1 MIRISTAAAAVLL
14 GCLAGPLAAETI
26 EQAARAVEADL
37 GGRVG
42 VALRRHDDPTTHGYR
57 MDERFPLSSTFKVPL
72 CGAILTLVDAG
83 EDQLD
88 RVIGYVPGDLVSH
101 SPVTEAHVA
110 DGMSVAQLCH
120 ATITQSDNT
129 AANLL
134 LDRVGGPRDLTEY
147 LRAIGDDT
155 TRLDRWET
163 DLNEGTPGDPRDT
176 STPAQMIDTL
186 DALVLGPVL
195 SDPSRRQLEAWMQ
208 ADAVADD
215 LIRASLPDGWQIG
228 DKTGAGGHG
237 SRSII
242 AVIRPPQGGVW
253 LASVYLTEND
263 ADMATRNRA
272 IARIGAAMV
281 DTIGQP

>member
-1 MIRISTAAAAVLL
+1 MNRIPIAAAAVLV

-42 VALRRHDDPTTHGYR
+42 VALRRHDDTETHGYR

-72 CGAILTLVDAG
+72 CGAILALVDAG
-83 EDQLD
+83 EERLD
-88 RVIGYVPGDLVSH
+88 RVIAYGADDLVTY
-101 SPVTEAHVA
+101 SPVTELHVD

-120 ATITQSDNT
+120 ATITQSDNS
-129 AANLL
+129 AGNLL
-134 LDRVGGPRDLTEY
+134 LDRVGGPGGLTEY
-147 LRAIGDDT
+147 LRTIGDDT

-163 DLNEGTPGDPRDT
+163 DLNEATPGDPRDST
-176 STPAQMIDTL
+176 TPAQMIDTVE
-186 DALVLGPVL
+186 ALVLGPVL
-195 SDPSRRQLEAWMQ
+195 SDPSRGQLEGWMQ

-228 DKTGAGGHG
+228 DKTGAGGYG

-242 AVIRPPQGGVW
+242 AVIRPPQGDAWV
-253 LASVYLTEND
+253 ASVYLTGND